1 MKTPEI
7 SKFWQDPGFY
17 LSLLFVTAVLVELA
31 LCLDFPY
38 RARLFPLIVGFICL
52 VLITLD
58 LAGRIFPGMALRLDK
73 FRGGQILDISKMESE
88 RASGKDSSGQEES
101 RFQFLSFVK
110 ICLWF
115 TGYFLLLPFIGYLFS
130 IIIFLFLFL
139 KFFSKCRLITSLQIT
154 AGAAF
159 ATWAIF
165 SLILDVPWYEGL
177 Q

>member
-1 MKTPEI
+1 MNAQKI
-7 SKFWQDPGFY
+7 SSFWKDPGFY
-17 LSLLFVTAVLVELA
+17 LSFLFMTAVLVELT

-52 VLITLD
+52 ALITLD
-58 LAGRIFPGMALRLDK
+58 LLGRIFPELAQRLDK
-73 FRGGQILDISKMESE
+73 LRGGQMLDISKMESE
-88 RASGKDSSGQEES
+88 RSSGRDSADQES
-101 RFQFLSFVK
+101 HRFDYLSFLK
-110 ICLWF
+110 IFLWF

-139 KFFSKCRLITSLQIT
+139 KFFSKCRLTTSIQIT
-154 AGAAF
+154 AGVAL
-159 ATWAIF
+159 ATWTIF